1 MKTKTLYVTNRAEWR
16 AWLAKNGKTW
26 REIWLVYYKKG
37 SKKPR
42 IPCEDAVEEAIC
54 FGWIDGKIK
63 KIDED
68 RYVQRFSMRRPE
80 SRWSSLNIRRAEK
93 MIAEGKMTESGRKVF
108 HPERRR
114 DATMFPKVLPERLA
128 EQFKAERT
136 AWSNFNTFP
145 PSYRRL
151 TIAWVASAKKEE
163 TQNKRLHQLIE
174 FSSRKQRIKFM

>member
-1 MKTKTLYVTNRAEWR
+1 MKNKTLYITNRAEWR
-16 AWLAKNGKTW
+16 AWLAKNGKTS

-37 SKKPR
+37 SEKSR
-42 IPCEDAVEEAIC
+42 IPYEDAVEEAIC

-128 EQFKAERT
+128 ERFKAERA

-145 PSYRRL
+145 PSYQRL